1 MGMNFNFNDGPLP
14 PSNVCEPHQPI
25 LMAIDKSGSM
35 GDLPG
40 TPKISNVEKAIN
52 KFLSDL
58 NQNSKVSERIDFCL
72 LSFNEKV
79 TIEQDWVPVAQA
91 KTVELTAG
99 GGTNL
104 SEALSVSVD
113 KLRERGHVY
122 ENNGIEV
129 RMPYLII
136 LTDGMGNDID
146 QISEVIRNR
155 TRDNKMRPWFLGVK
169 DYDKVTAGKITG
181 GDRVFELTDADG
193 YDFTD
198 FFKLMAVSIKA
209 VSTSAPGEKPV
220 IKDDENPLKQEDC
233 GVKVVNIDDWLS

>member
-1 MGMNFNFNDGPLP
+1 MEMNFNFNDGPLP

-25 LMAIDKSGSM
+25 LVAIDKSGSM

-40 TPKISNVEKAIN
+40 VPKISNVEKAIN
-52 KFLSDL
+52 KFISDF
-58 NQNSKVSERIDFCL
+58 NQDSKVSERIDFCL

-79 TIEQDWVPVAQA
+79 TIEQDWVPIAQA

-122 ENNGIEV
+122 EDYGIEV

-136 LTDGMGNDID
+136 LTDGMGDDID

-169 DYDKVTAGKITG
+169 DYDKITAGKITG

-198 FFKLMAVSIKA
+198 FFKLMAVGIKA
-209 VSTSAPGEKPV
+209 VSTSAPGAKPV